1 MTELT
6 AGQLA
11 ALERFL
17 VSRGICRG
25 PLTARPAGD
34 GHSNL
39 TYRIS
44 DGQRQ
49 VVVRMPP
56 PPPLPPGA
64 HDVLREARLL
74 RGLAGRAVPVPSVL
88 ASAEAGQVIDAP
100 FFVMDF
106 VPGPVATTATPAALS
121 TPADRRRIGE
131 ALADTLVALHA
142 VDWQAAGLASLG
154 RPAGFNARH
163 LRRMGALVADAQGR
177 PPPDFAEIDA
187 WLGAHVPPESGASIV
202 HNDYRLGNVI
212 LAPQPPGR
220 IAAVLD
226 WELATIGD
234 PLFDL
239 GYFLASYPVAG
250 EPLTPTGEL
259 GVAVLEPGYPTR
271 EELARRYAAATGRD
285 LASLNWYTALAQWKL
300 AVLYEYGRRRAAS
313 GHGDPYYRDPALVQ
327 LFLAAAHRSAG
338 LPARAGQWLR

>member
-1 MTELT
+1 MTELP
-6 AGQLA
+6 AGRLAQL
-11 ALERFL
+11 ETFL
-17 VSRGICRG
+17 RSRGICRG
-25 PLTARPAGD
+25 PLTARPVGD

-39 TYRIS
+39 TFLVS
-44 DGQRQ
+44 DGQRR

-64 HDVLREARLL
+64 HDVLREATLMRA
-74 RGLAGRAVPVPSVL
+74 LAGSAVSVPAVL

-100 FFVMDF
+100 FYVMDY
-106 VPGPVATTATPAALS
+106 VPGPVATTVTPAALS
-121 TPADRRRIGE
+121 SPADRQRIGE
-131 ALADTLVALHA
+131 ALTDTLVSLHA
-142 VDWQAAGLASLG
+142 VDWRAAGLARLG
-154 RPAGFNARH
+154 RPEGFNARH
-163 LRRMGALVADAQGR
+163 LRRMGTLVADEQGR

-212 LAPQPPGR
+212 LAPEPPGR

-239 GYFLASYPVAG
+239 GYFLASYPVPG
-250 EPLTPTGEL
+250 EPLTPTGAM
-259 GVAVLEPGYPTR
+259 GTAVLEPGYPSR
-271 EELARRYAAATGRD
+271 EELAQRYAAATGRD
-285 LASLNWYTALAQWKL
+285 LAHLSWYTTLALWKL

-313 GHGDPYYRDPALVQ
+313 GHGDPYYQDPALVRS
-327 LFLAAAHRSAG
+327 FLDAAHRSAG
-338 LPARAGQWLR
+338 LDRRVS